1 MQHFKTLFCCGI
13 MTFAIATA
21 NGQGLLKKIK
31 DKAVTAA
38 DRATDKIIDKKTD
51 EAIYGPG
58 GNANNNS
65 GNGNV
70 SGPGGPSTGGK
81 NKMSNKGGAG
91 LITTPPNV
99 NENLTAAEA
108 SYKSGNYGEARYAV
122 QQAMLGVEMEIGQKI
137 LKSLP
142 ETIAGL
148 KKDEKA
154 DQVTSTG
161 WGWVGLTIHREY
173 EEGDKQFTVTV
184 ANNSGWMQAINLYF
198 NNAGYAQT
206 TGGEQDWKQTKVK
219 GYRAVIEYDDNRGYK
234 LSVPLGQTSLV
245 VMEGVNFANEQDL
258 MAAANQIDIDGI
270 KKQLGEN

>member
-1 MQHFKTLFCCGI
+1 MTL
-13 MTFAIATA
+13 AIATA

-31 DKAVTAA
+31 DKAATAA
-38 DRATDKIIDKKTD
+38 DRAADKIIDKKTD
-51 EAIYGPG
+51 EAIYGNN
-58 GNANNNS
+58 GNPNNNGS
-65 GNGNV
+65 GNSGV
-70 SGPGGPSTGGK
+70 SAAGGPSSGGK

-91 LITTPPNV
+91 LVTTPPDV
-99 NENLTAAEA
+99 KENLAAAEA
-108 SYKSGNYGEARYAV
+108 SFKGGNYGEARYAV

-142 ETIAGL
+142 ETVAGL

-161 WGWVGLTIHREY
+161 WGWVGLTIQREY
-173 EEGDKQFTVTV
+173 EEGDKQLTVTV

-206 TGGEQDWKQTKVK
+206 TGGEQNWKQTKVK
-219 GYRAVIEYDDNRGYK
+219 GYRAVIEYNESSGYK
-234 LSVPLGQTSLV
+234 LSVPLGQTSLLIF
-245 VMEGVNFANEQDL
+245 EGVNFATEQDL
-258 MAAANQIDIDGI
+258 MNAANQIDIDNI